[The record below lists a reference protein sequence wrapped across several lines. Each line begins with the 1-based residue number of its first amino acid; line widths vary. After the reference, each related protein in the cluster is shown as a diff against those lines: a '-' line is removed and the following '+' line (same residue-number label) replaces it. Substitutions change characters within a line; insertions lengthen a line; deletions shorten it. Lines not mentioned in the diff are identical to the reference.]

1 VADFPSGASPKKYT
15 QFSRIVI
22 DDVSKLPEIRKA
34 WADLMAILG
43 KQTWGGRSV
52 EGEPCGLGLVGWDSL
67 EVG

>member
-1 VADFPSGASPKKYT
+1 
-15 QFSRIVI
+15 VI